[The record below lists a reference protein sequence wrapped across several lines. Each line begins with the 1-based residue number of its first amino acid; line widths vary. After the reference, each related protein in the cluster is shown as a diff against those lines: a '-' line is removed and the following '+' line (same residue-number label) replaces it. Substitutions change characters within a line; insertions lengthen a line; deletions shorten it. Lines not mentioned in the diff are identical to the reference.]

1 MAFYE
6 AGRER
11 TDNMGKK
18 KTLSFADFKDLT
30 DHIYMA
36 VDKMD
41 TLFNSL
47 KLSQAQKAELGRLGG
62 LLQGV
67 SHEIGHFY
75 LDLEFLPGDIKEA
88 MQEYYGH

>member
-1 MAFYE
+1 
-6 AGRER
+6 
-11 TDNMGKK
+11 MGEK

-47 KLSQAQKAELGRLGG
+47 ELSQAQKAELGRLGA

-75 LDLEFLPGDIKEA
+75 TDLKMLPKEIQHQLDD
-88 MQEYYGH
+88 YYGHGH

>member
-1 MAFYE
+1 
-6 AGRER
+6 
-11 TDNMGKK
+11 MGEK

-30 DHIYMA
+30 DYIYLA
-36 VDKMD
+36 VDKME

-47 KLSQAQKAELGRLGG
+47 ELSQTQKAELGRLGG

-75 LDLEFLPGDIKEA
+75 TDLKTLPKEI
-88 MQEYYGH
+88 QDQIDDYYGH